1 MTNNWHLSPLFTEH
15 GMTDNNGSV
24 IILAGDAGD
33 PYPVAHALLTVEA
46 KRGQKHTVQD
56 PVRDANARLI
66 AAAPELLAT
75 LKMLVTEVQSIDR
88 APGSLTPHMADA
100 MNWAY
105 SAIAKAEG

>member
-1 MTNNWHLSPLFTEH
+1 MLPFDVRADGQETPLKSMDNW
-15 GMTDNNGSV
+15 NGYPAQRGR
-24 IILAGDAGD
+24 IL
-33 PYPVAHALLTVEA
+33 EA
-46 KRGQKHTVQD
+46 AS
-56 PVRDANARLI
+56 DANARLI